1 MAAVSLIRQLKQR
14 VRSGWASG
22 WAKVLTPERWV
33 FIIGCYNSGTTL
45 CGPTPEIPLVPW
57 PEGVKFDGLP
67 RPGILAAAVVS
78 MVDQVRLNP
87 EIASALIAKRQW
99 SMLYPTRP
107 VLLEKSIANTVHIP
121 FLKTHFKPAHF
132 IYIVRNG
139 YAVAEGIRRKAEP
152 FKRGNPVYSGAYPI
166 GLCAR
171 QWAETDRMVE
181 REREGLS
188 HFMSLRYEEFV
199 ADPDVHLRR
208 ITDFI
213 GLDPLDKRLLAQGWN
228 VHGVE
233 STIRNMNGPSL
244 ARLSDADRAD
254 VLDAAGDVLERWGY
268 GPEDSA

>member
-1 MAAVSLIRQLKQR
+1 MVGMALSY
-14 VRSGWASG
+14 
-22 WAKVLTPERWV
+22 VLVMT
-33 FIIGCYNSGTTL
+33 GKL
-45 CGPTPEIPLVPW
+45 
-57 PEGVKFDGLP
+57 
-67 RPGILAAAVVS
+67 
-78 MVDQVRLNP
+78 
-87 EIASALIAKRQW
+87 QW
-99 SMLYPTRP
+99 
-107 VLLEKSIANTVHIP
+107 TV
-121 FLKTHFKPAHF
+121 
-132 IYIVRNG
+132 
-139 YAVAEGIRRKAEP
+139 
-152 FKRGNPVYSGAYPI
+152 
-166 GLCAR
+166 R

-213 GLDPLDKRLLAQGWN
+213 GVDPLDKRLLAQDWN